1 MRLWLC
7 RFTLIC
13 VRYTM
18 DLYFSTFFDDLAMR
32 SKDVLSSDQEHCV
45 EPPP

>member
-13 VRYTM
+13 VRSTM
-18 DLYFSTFFDDLAMR
+18 DLYFNTFFDDLAMR
-32 SKDVLSSDQEHCV
+32 SKDVLSSDQERCI
-45 EPPP
+45 EPLL